1 MHALPLQSGLL
12 GQLININEGYKN
24 YIQVKDHVFKT
35 TLGDLK
41 YTGYAYKDPN
51 EGIIAP
57 NSEEKLQ
64 NQGIDKILY
73 QANKWACSYAKSDND
88 VETLFLPVGQG
99 IQEIYT
105 AGDQLVE
112 KHIGEWGPKD
122 PANPNGEWGF
132 FVEGRSALGR
142 LRKKQKT

>member
-64 NQGIDKILY
+64 NQGIDKI
-73 QANKWACSYAKSDND
+73 
-88 VETLFLPVGQG
+88 
-99 IQEIYT
+99 
-105 AGDQLVE
+105 
-112 KHIGEWGPKD
+112 
-122 PANPNGEWGF
+122 
-132 FVEGRSALGR
+132 
-142 LRKKQKT
+142 